1 MIAGS
6 AAVLSYSCRLGVP
19 VRWLLTVTALG
30 AIAVIIAQGFVAASA
45 DIRPITRT
53 LLASLTI
60 GIAGTLLSRRSA
72 VPAAIWLVP
81 PILPLLPAPATLLP
95 LLADTEA
102 AQQALQ
108 GEALRSAFAI
118 GVGVAS
124 GSVLVATYMWYGHP
138 TVQPV
143 AGAVS
148 NRISTLGGNR
158 RWRAVRTRKPEQR

>member
-1 MIAGS
+1 M
-6 AAVLSYSCRLGVP
+6 
-19 VRWLLTVTALG
+19 
-30 AIAVIIAQGFVAASA
+30 IAQGFTHASA

-53 LLASLTI
+53 LIASLLI
-60 GIAGTLLSRRSA
+60 GTVGTLLARRSA

-81 PILPLLPAPATLLP
+81 AILPLLPAPATLLP

-108 GEALRSAFAI
+108 GQALRSAFTI

-124 GSVLVATYMWYGHP
+124 GSVLVATYMRYGRP
-138 TVQPV
+138 TLQPV

-148 NRISTLGGNR
+148 NRISRFGGTRHGR
-158 RWRAVRTRKPEQR
+158 RLRERRIRDH